1 MPLITFIILYPMQ
14 NQLLLKPIWSKYYI
28 FKQLAVE
35 LSAKDLET
43 MRISAIDFFLK
54 DIETLKNFI
63 NKMKTDFN
71 QDNFVFVLKMF
82 VLSNNKIFNMAEYM
96 KSQSELAEKYIKSR
110 NKTLNTEERRDAL
123 NKWIEKNAE
132 AYRKYTITKQIYC
145 IEKMSTKI
153 VPVIKQAI
161 KE

>member
-1 MPLITFIILYPMQ
+1 M
-14 NQLLLKPIWSKYYI
+14 LKQIWSKYYV
-28 FKQLAVE
+28 FEQLASE

-43 MRISAIDFFLK
+43 MRVSAIDFFMK
-54 DIETLKNFI
+54 DIEALKNFI
-63 NKMKTDFN
+63 KKMKTDFD

-82 VLSNNKIFNMAEYM
+82 VISNNKIFNMAEYM
-96 KSQSELAEKYIKSR
+96 KSQSEQAEKYIKS
-110 NKTLNTEERRDAL
+110 KHKVLSTEERRVAL

-132 AYRKYTITKQIYC
+132 AYRKYTISKQIYC
-145 IEKMSTKI
+145 IEKMSSKI

>member
-1 MPLITFIILYPMQ
+1 M
-14 NQLLLKPIWSKYYI
+14 LKPVWSKDYI
-28 FKQLAVE
+28 AEQLAHE

-43 MRISAIDFFLK
+43 MKGAAIDFFLK
-54 DIETLKNFI
+54 DIESLKNFI
-63 NKMKTDFN
+63 KKMETDFN

-82 VLSNNKIFNMAEYM
+82 VISNNKIFNMAEYM
-96 KSQSELAEKYIKSR
+96 KSQSEQAEEYIKSK
-110 NKTLNTEERRDAL
+110 NKTLDQKERRIAL

-145 IEKMSTKI
+145 IEKMAAKI

-161 KE
+161 DE

>member
-1 MPLITFIILYPMQ
+1 M
-14 NQLLLKPIWSKYYI
+14 LKPIWSKYYI
-28 FKQLAVE
+28 FEQLASE

-43 MRISAIDFFLK
+43 MKASAIDFFMK
-54 DIETLKNFI
+54 DIEALKNFI
-63 NKMKTDFN
+63 KKMKTDFE

-96 KSQSELAEKYIKSR
+96 KSQSEQAEKYIKSK
-110 NKTLNTEERRDAL
+110 NKILDTKERRAAL

-132 AYRKYTITKQIYC
+132 AYRKYTISKQIYC
-145 IEKMSTKI
+145 IEKMSAKI